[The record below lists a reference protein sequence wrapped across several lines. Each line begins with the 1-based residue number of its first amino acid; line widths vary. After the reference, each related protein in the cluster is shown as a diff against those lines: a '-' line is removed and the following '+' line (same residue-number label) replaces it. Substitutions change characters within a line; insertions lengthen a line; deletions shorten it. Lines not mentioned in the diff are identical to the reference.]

1 LGSGCGGRLN
11 FGDFALAA
19 QETRV
24 SGMAGRY
31 AQALFDL
38 CRETGATE
46 RVAAD
51 LAAFAELIRSS
62 ADLQRFVKSP
72 VFSAEEQVKALDALL
87 VRAEI
92 DGIAAKFIK
101 LVAAKRRLF
110 AIFDMIRDFNLLND
124 ARKGVARA
132 NVTVVQPLKAEHA
145 IALRSALIDISGGG
159 DVSVSVKVDPSI
171 IGGLIVQLGSR
182 MVDSSLKT
190 KLNSI
195 RSRMKEAG

>member
-132 NVTVVQPLKAEHA
+132 NVTVAQPLKAEHA

-171 IGGLIVQLGSR
+171 IGGLIVQHGSR

>member
-1 LGSGCGGRLN
+1 
-11 FGDFALAA
+11 LAA
-19 QETRV
+19 EEIRV

-31 AQALFDL
+31 AQALFAL
-38 CRETGATE
+38 CQESGAREKT
-46 RVAAD
+46 AAD

-72 VFSAEEQVKALDALL
+72 VFSAKEQVKALDALL
-87 VRAEI
+87 AKAEI
-92 DGIAAKFIK
+92 GGIAAKFIK

-110 AIFDMIRDFNLLND
+110 AILEMIRDFHSLND
-124 ARKGVARA
+124 ARKGITKA
-132 NVTVVQPLKAEHA
+132 NVIVAEPLKAEHSV
-145 IALRSALIDISGGG
+145 ALRSTLIDISGGG
-159 DVSVSVKVDPSI
+159 DVSLSVKVDPSI

>member
-132 NVTVVQPLKAEHA
+132 NVTVAQPLKAEHA